1 MQQSSEHKA
10 RPRIGRALGID
21 LRDDGTRR
29 SGGLPMKS
37 LSVAVSTVAMLACL
51 ASSPVASQQRG
62 VEPGLQLHAV
72 NPSRSLSAPT
82 NSPFQD
88 QMREDYAT
96 SLRGAQ
102 RELLRQN
109 PSGLTPEGLAI
120 GRELNGYMRPR

>member
-1 MQQSSEHKA
+1 
-10 RPRIGRALGID
+10 
-21 LRDDGTRR
+21 
-29 SGGLPMKS
+29 MKR
-37 LSVAVSTVAMLACL
+37 LSVAVSTLAMLACL
-51 ASSPVASQQRG
+51 ASSPVGQQRG

-72 NPSRSLSAPT
+72 NPSLSLSAPT
-82 NSPFQD
+82 NSPLQD

-120 GRELNGYMRPR
+120 GRELNGYMGPR

>member
-1 MQQSSEHKA
+1 
-10 RPRIGRALGID
+10 
-21 LRDDGTRR
+21 
-29 SGGLPMKS
+29 MKS
-37 LSVAVSTVAMLACL
+37 LSVGVSTFAMLACL

-82 NSPFQD
+82 NSPLQG

-102 RELLRQN
+102 RDLLRQN

-120 GRELNGYMRPR
+120 GHELNGYMAPR